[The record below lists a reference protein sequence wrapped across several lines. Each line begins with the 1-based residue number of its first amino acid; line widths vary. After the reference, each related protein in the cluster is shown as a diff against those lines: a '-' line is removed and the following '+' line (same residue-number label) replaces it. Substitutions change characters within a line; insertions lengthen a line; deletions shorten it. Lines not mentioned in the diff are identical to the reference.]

1 MHKRYSIHKTGEHT
15 WELRVAEGDKSS
27 TLGTFEDG
35 LGYTGEQTASS
46 ALGALIRESA
56 LAAVDSSSTGDDA
69 VLLPEAWESPVGI
82 AFSEKLPGGRD
93 FTDCAWSWRD
103 PATTI
108 SPLMLLTEET
118 EYGHLGAVLAGFT
131 VEFEL
136 SGGTVKA
143 NGRFYN
149 SEAGIQARD
158 ILLAAEEAGVAGF
171 GVSVG
176 PTENLDIE
184 YSDECTE
191 WDEDGF
197 CTAGEFLILFKAY
210 EIGSLTMCTP
220 AGFEGATIALTST
233 ADADAKADPPK
244 VAASAAA
251 PTKPERAWFEL
262 TEPKP
267 GEKFLAG
274 IGDDF
279 LVEQDDGIVACPLQ
293 ISPPGYEG
301 LVFGNLATWGQCHP
315 GMAAAGCVSPPQSP
329 TSYAHFH
336 VGYRELADGSTVPT
350 GPLTVG
356 CDHAPQMDAA
366 GARDHYAHSGLSWA
380 DVRASDGEYGPWVSG
395 VLRPDLTDAQVQML
409 RALSLSGDW
418 VTVGGE
424 LDLVGALAVN
434 TPAYAI
440 TREAAKPQ
448 AVRASLS
455 GGKVRKLVA
464 ANIVRRCPECEKR
477 ARAAGSLLSANGVD
491 LHALLATVKVIE
503 RRTRHLIP
511 AEAAAARARLAD
523 A

>member
-1 MHKRYSIHKTGEHT
+1 MHKRYSIHKTSEHT
-15 WELRVAEGDKSS
+15 WELRCVEGDSTT
-27 TLGTFEDG
+27 TLGAFEDG
-35 LGYTGEQTASS
+35 LGYTGEQTAAS
-46 ALGALIRESA
+46 ALGALLRESM
-56 LAAVDSSSTGDDA
+56 LAADSSSDGEDG
-69 VLLPEAWESPVGI
+69 VLLPESWSSPVGV

-103 PATTI
+103 PEATM
-108 SPLMLLTEET
+108 SPLMFLPEET
-118 EYGHLGAVLAGFT
+118 EYGHLGAQLAGFT
-131 VEFEL
+131 TEYSL
-136 SGGTVKA
+136 AGGTVKA
-143 NGRFYN
+143 KGRFFN
-149 SEAGIQARD
+149 SEVGIQARD
-158 ILLAAEEAGVAGF
+158 AMSALKQTNGAAY

-220 AGFEGATIALTST
+220 AGFEGAGIVLDDEAAAS
-233 ADADAKADPPK
+233 AKATPK
-244 VAASAAA
+244 VAASAA

-262 TEPKP
+262 TEPKL
-267 GEKFLAG
+267 GEKFLNG
-274 IGDDF
+274 VGDDF

-293 ISPPGYEG
+293 ISPPGFEG

-315 GMAAAGCVSPPQSP
+315 GMAAMGCVSPPQSP

-336 VGYRELADGSTVPT
+336 VGYRELADGNTIPT

-356 CDHAPQMDAA
+356 CDHAPQMDAP
-366 GARDHYAHSGLSWA
+366 GARDHYANAGLSWA

-395 VLRPDLTDAQVQML
+395 VLRPDLTEAQVQML

-477 ARAAGSLLSANGVD
+477 ARAGASLLSSNGVD
-491 LHALLATVKVIE
+491 LREMHATLKVIE